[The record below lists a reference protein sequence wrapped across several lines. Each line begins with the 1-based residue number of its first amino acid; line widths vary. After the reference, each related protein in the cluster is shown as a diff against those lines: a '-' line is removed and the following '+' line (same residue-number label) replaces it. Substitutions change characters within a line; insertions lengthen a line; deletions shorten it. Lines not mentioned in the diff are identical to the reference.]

1 MGRNRITGLVVLG
14 VVGLIVLAL
23 TVTRR
28 SSVDGTPKTEAAADI
43 AENAGGPI
51 TVELL
56 KQPQAVADFTLTALD
71 GRRLSSADWKGKVVL
86 LNFWATWCGP
96 CRAEIPDLVALQNK
110 YGDQLVVVGI
120 SEDEGPVD
128 VVRKFAADY
137 KVNYPVAMTTPEMQ
151 KIFPGI
157 TALPTTFILDRDGRM
172 VQKHIGL
179 LHPRETEAATRYLA
193 GLAVDVE
200 VKRVDDPSKMSAEDV
215 AQVKDIPG
223 VDLSKVPGER
233 RAEVLQA
240 LNSDN
245 CTCGCGLTVAK
256 CRIEDPNCTTSTP
269 LAKAI
274 VERTLSTH

>member
-1 MGRNRITGLVVLG
+1 MSFGSATLTPRALLAAGSIAALWASVAVAAPPTGQERAEAAGR
-14 VVGLIVLAL
+14 GLI
-23 TVTRR
+23 
-28 SSVDGTPKTEAAADI
+28 GTPAPALVLHTIDGKSFDLGALY
-43 AENAGGPI
+43 G
-51 TVELL
+51 
-56 KQPQAVADFTLTALD
+56 KQAVYL
-71 GRRLSSADWKGKVVL
+71 K
-86 LNFWATWCGP
+86 FWATWCGP
-96 CRAEIPDLVALQNK
+96 CRAEIPDLVPLQSK

-128 VVRKFAADY
+128 GVRKFAADY

-179 LHPRETEAATRYLA
+179 LHARQTEAATRYLA
-193 GLAVDVE
+193 GLAVDAE
-200 VKRVDDPSKMSAEDV
+200 VKRVDDPSKMSAEAV

-223 VDLSKVPGER
+223 VDLSKIPSER
-233 RAEVLQA
+233 RSDVLQA
-240 LNSDN
+240 LNSEN

-256 CRIEDPNCTTSTP
+256 CRIDDPNCSTSAP

-274 VERTLSTH
+274 VERTLNAR

>member
-1 MGRNRITGLVVLG
+1 MVRKRITGFVVFGAL
-14 VVGLIVLAL
+14 GLIVMTLLVAC
-23 TVTRR
+23 
-28 SSVDGTPKTEAAADI
+28 GTGNKTTSNADPTADI
-43 AENAGGPI
+43 AQDTGGPA

-56 KQPQAVADFTLTALD
+56 KEPQAVADFTLTALD

-96 CRAEIPDLVALQNK
+96 CRAEIPDLVALQAK
-110 YGDQLVVVGI
+110 YGDQLVVIGI

-179 LHPRETEAATRYLA
+179 LHPRQTEAATRYLA
-193 GLAVDVE
+193 GLEVDAE
-200 VKRVDDPSKMSAEDV
+200 VKRVDDPSKMTAEAV

-223 VDLSKVPGER
+223 VDLSNVPGER
-233 RAEVLQA
+233 RADVLQA
-240 LNSDN
+240 LNSEN

-256 CRIEDPNCTTSTP
+256 CRIDDPNCSTSSP

-274 VERTLSTH
+274 VERTLNAR